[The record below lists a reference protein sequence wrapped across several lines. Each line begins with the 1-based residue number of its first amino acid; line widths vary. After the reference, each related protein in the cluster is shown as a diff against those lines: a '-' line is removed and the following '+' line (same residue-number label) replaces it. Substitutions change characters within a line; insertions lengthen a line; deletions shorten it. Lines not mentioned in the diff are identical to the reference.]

1 MTIGFIG
8 QGFVGKSYAD
18 DFEKRGFS
26 VVRYSLEEPYVR
38 NRDQIRGC
46 DIVFIAVP
54 TPTLPSGFDYSIV
67 SGVLSL
73 VGKGKVAVIRSTLL
87 PGTTEKLQS
96 AFPSLVILHAPEFLS
111 EVTAAQEAQSP
122 IMNIIGYPTDSD
134 AHRATADAVL
144 AMLPASNFSKV
155 MSAKEAELIKYTHNV
170 HGVLRVVYAN
180 LVFDLA
186 EKLGCNWETVQS
198 AMDADPMLSP
208 YYNKPVHKSGR
219 GAGGNCFVKDFAAF
233 RQLYADMIRDP
244 KSLAVFT
251 AIEAKNLALLQ
262 ESNKSQDL
270 VRGVYGSTEPSA

>member
-134 AHRATADAVL
+134 AHRAAADAVL